1 MSDTPPPAPEV
12 SPAEVQKKLGNDA
25 FANKDFEK
33 AISHYEAAIKMDAS
47 NPFYYSNLS
56 ACYASLKKW
65 PESLAAALTCVSK
78 DDKFVKGYLR
88 LAAAQTEL
96 NQFDDA
102 ERTLR
107 AALTLEPTNQL
118 VGQQLKKLKEKKTGG
133 TSVGQAK
140 PKRQL
145 DEQQRKELYELQ
157 EQTNSYSRDLRA
169 VVARLNSLSREAA
182 ATDNTQTQLKE
193 FPEDT
198 KLYRGIGKAYVLQP
212 RTTINNCLEQELNLI
227 DKNYKD
233 LQDRKEYLERRIQS
247 NQSNLRDLTA
257 GL

>member
-1 MSDTPPPAPEV
+1 MADALPPAPAV
-12 SPAEVQKKLGNDA
+12 SVGDVEKRLGNEA
-25 FANKDFEK
+25 FAAKDFEK
-33 AISHYEAAIKMDAS
+33 AIGHYEAAIKLDAE
-47 NPFYYSNLS
+47 NPFFYSNLS

-65 PESLAAALTCVSK
+65 PEALAAAVACVSK

-96 NQFDDA
+96 NQYEDA

-107 AALTLEPTNQL
+107 AALTLDPTNAL
-118 VGQQLKKLKEKKTGG
+118 IGQQLKKLKEKKTG
-133 TSVGQAK
+133 VVAAK

-157 EQTNSYSRDLRA
+157 EQTSSYTRDLRA
-169 VVARLNSLSREAA
+169 VIARLNSLSREAA
-182 ATDNTQTQLKE
+182 ATDNTQNQLKE
-193 FPEDT
+193 FPAPT
-198 KLYRGIGKAYVLQP
+198 KLYRGIGKAYVLQD
-212 RTTINNCLEQELNLI
+212 RNVIDECLESEINII

-247 NQSNLRDLTA
+247 NQTNLRDLTA